1 MLDPDDVNQEA
12 ALLRLQGKNPRLS
25 LLRKRMSHEEDTF
38 DEVPF
43 GSAPLWEDP
52 GYDQSVT
59 DQLVEWAL
67 SQSLD
72 IADRI
77 FEFLEQPSDEDLPPL
92 FKYLV
97 RSGITLHQPKS
108 SAQSSAQILLSALRV
123 RPHDPGELAQI
134 IRSLYPSKRP
144 EALVRQFLRRYQKSG
159 ILRVEE
165 DKVYMEVYDE

>member
-1 MLDPDDVNQEA
+1 MLDPEDVKQEA
-12 ALLRLQGKNPRLS
+12 ALLRLQGKNPKLS
-25 LLRKRMSHEEDTF
+25 LLRKRMDHQEGTF

-43 GSAPLWEDP
+43 GASSLWEDP

-59 DQLVEWAL
+59 DRLVEWAL

-77 FEFLEQPSDEDLPPL
+77 FEFLEAPSDEDLPPL

-97 RSGITLHQPKS
+97 RSGITLYQPKS
-108 SAQSSAQILLSALRV
+108 STQSSAQILLSALRV
-123 RPHDPGELAQI
+123 RPHDPDELVQI

-159 ILRVEE
+159 ILRVVE
-165 DKVYMEVYDE
+165 DKVYLEVYDD